1 MTKHKAGTVK
11 VTINYGYDIH
21 SIVMSQRSWDRIAK
35 GEAVTMNGQGF
46 FIQGVESEDVWTYN
60 SPEAGALSVDAEDG
74 HQIFIGHMS
83 AASTQTI

>member
-1 MTKHKAGTVK
+1 M
-11 VTINYGYDIH
+11 I
-21 SIVMSQRSWDRIAK
+21 QRSWDRIAK
-35 GEAVTMNGQGF
+35 GEAVTMKGQGF
-46 FIQGVESEDVWTYN
+46 FIEGVESEDVWTYN